1 MNVEFPTNIVTI
13 EGPDLSGKTTL
24 YQRMHKKTQFRWNIQ
39 DRSFLSMLCYARLY
53 SRDEERHRAG
63 LKRELHNLNN
73 RVIVILPP
81 LESLQKRLKDR
92 GDDFQDKQSITKL
105 WKIFSEETDLIQEHA
120 NVLVIRS
127 LLDPEEMVNKCTRFI
142 QDTENIDSFVLG
154 RFIRSAVHASYDS
167 ATLDLRLIVDKKAD
181 FSDIMNHA
189 LEGDYYNKILKDTCT
204 IIEKE
209 KMGDNPYKVPQ
220 TNESRRFYY
229 SSSSC
234 IAGIHFL
241 VRGDLLTIL
250 STLRSTDVDRN
261 GSIDIKFLCHLSA
274 YIANKLECD
283 INKIE
288 LNARLNCAHVRND
301 LPSWN
306 ESKEKE

>member
-1 MNVEFPTNIVTI
+1 MNVEFPTNIITI

-24 YQRMHKKTQFRWNIQ
+24 YQRIHKKTHFRWNIQ

-53 SRDEERHRAG
+53 DRDEESHRAG

-81 LESLQKRLKDR
+81 IESLQERLKTR
-92 GDDFQDKQSITKL
+92 GDDFQDKQSIIKL
-105 WKIFSEETDLIQEHA
+105 WEIFSEEADLIQDYS

-127 LLDPEEMVNKCTRFI
+127 LHNPEEMADKCIRFI
-142 QDTENIDSFVLG
+142 QDTENIDSFGLG
-154 RFIRSAVHASYDS
+154 KFIRSAVHANYSS
-167 ATLDLRLIVDKKAD
+167 ATLDLRLIVNKQLDY
-181 FSDIMNHA
+181 SDVMNHA
-189 LEGDYYNKILKDTCT
+189 IEGSYYNKILKDTCT

-209 KMGDNPYKVPQ
+209 KMGDNPYKIPQ

-229 SSSSC
+229 ASNSC
-234 IAGIHFL
+234 ISGIHFL
-241 VRGDLLTIL
+241 VRGNLLTIL

-261 GSIDIKFLCHLSA
+261 GAIDIKFLCYLSS

-301 LPSWN
+301 LPAWDKL
-306 ESKEKE
+306 KEKK

>member
-1 MNVEFPTNIVTI
+1 VNVAFPTNIITI

-24 YQRMHKKTQFRWNIQ
+24 YQRIHKKTQFRWNIQ

-53 SRDEERHRAG
+53 DREEANHRTG

-81 LESLQKRLKDR
+81 LETLQKRLKVR
-92 GDDFQDKQSITKL
+92 GDDFQDKQSIIKL
-105 WKIFSEETDLIQEHA
+105 WKIFSEEASLIQDYS

-127 LLDPEEMVNKCTRFI
+127 LLDPEETAIRCTNFI
-142 QDTENIDSFVLG
+142 QDAESIDSSGLG
-154 RFIRSAVHASYDS
+154 RFISSAVHANYNS
-167 ATLDLRLIVDKKAD
+167 ATLDLRLVVDKKSD
-181 FSDIMNHA
+181 YSDIMNHTH
-189 LEGDYYNKILKDTCT
+189 EGNYYSKILKDTCD

-220 TNESRRFYY
+220 TNKSRRFYY
-229 SSSSC
+229 SSNSC

-241 VRGDLLTIL
+241 VRENLLTVL
-250 STLRSTDVDRN
+250 ASLRSTDVDRN
-261 GSIDIKFLCHLSA
+261 GSIDMKFLCHLST
-274 YIANKLECD
+274 YIASKLECD

-301 LPSWN
+301 LPAWN
-306 ESKEKE
+306 KLKEKE